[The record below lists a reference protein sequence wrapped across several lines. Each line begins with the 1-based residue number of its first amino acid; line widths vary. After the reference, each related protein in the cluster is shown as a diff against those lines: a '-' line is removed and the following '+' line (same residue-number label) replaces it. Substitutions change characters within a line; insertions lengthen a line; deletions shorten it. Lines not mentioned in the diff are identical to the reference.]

1 MLETI
6 LLEMQGELSERFDLE
21 VDVVENTLCIKE
33 FNNYVDSSDTYDSVE
48 ELAERAIEWIR
59 YNYDSL
65 DADYSILGNCD
76 YDLII
81 EII

>member
-65 DADYSILGNCD
+65 DKD
-76 YDLII
+76 
-81 EII
+81 